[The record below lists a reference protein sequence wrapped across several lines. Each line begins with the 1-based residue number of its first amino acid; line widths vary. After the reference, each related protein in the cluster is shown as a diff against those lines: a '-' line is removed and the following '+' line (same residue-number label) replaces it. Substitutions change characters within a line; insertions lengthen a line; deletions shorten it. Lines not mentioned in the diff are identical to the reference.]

1 MQYLESVQNTFL
13 INYRVVLFSTY
24 INHRSVTS
32 QAAIMMLLLS
42 GIGVEVASI
51 SLVLKESQSDA
62 VELKPWMTISDLYCR
77 LTVKFIHIQSM
88 TDPSTSS

>member
-1 MQYLESVQNTFL
+1 
-13 INYRVVLFSTY
+13 
-24 INHRSVTS
+24 
-32 QAAIMMLLLS
+32 MMMLLS
-42 GIGVEVASI
+42 GIGVEVASV

-62 VELKPWMTISDLYCR
+62 VELKPWMTISDRYLYGR